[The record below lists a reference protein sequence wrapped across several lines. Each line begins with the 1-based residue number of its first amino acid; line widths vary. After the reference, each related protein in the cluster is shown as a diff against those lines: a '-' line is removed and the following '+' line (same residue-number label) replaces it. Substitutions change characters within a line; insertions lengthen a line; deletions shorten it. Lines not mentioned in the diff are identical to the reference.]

1 MPWANFDANFEIKA
15 PCQISTVSDAEASEE
30 GVSAAALRGRFPP
43 NIQRNS
49 LYEPNRRWISND
61 G

>member
-15 PCQISTVSDAEASEE
+15 PCQISTVSDAEAREE
-30 GVSAAALRGRFPP
+30 GVRAAALRGRFPP
-43 NIQRNS
+43 NKQRNS